1 MSEEKR
7 GIGPRQ
13 FCEWEGLGS
22 QRFFYLLYLGVED
35 GESLLE
41 QAVRD
46 LPGITEVDVRPDRDI
61 DERFMKA
68 SARASDIFL
77 WVTKRGLNLLD
88 IPLPTEEEVEN
99 IGFMNIVANKTK
111 ADRNISESIFGFIY
125 QMMDGNE
132 LLAESIGLDQRPLL
146 MDLARAGLLH
156 CLMMLALNLDDESK
170 AYYWGMAEYFG
181 ALEGLAAGW
190 LTNGTTALELGI
202 ENNEA
207 FVFRAMTR
215 TDSIHRSGGRQMN
228 HKMRFGRFFDPYNM
242 LIIDHLKPELNLR
255 TISQAAP
262 VVVFQRPPEP
272 PQPTH

>member
-13 FCEWEGLGS
+13 FCEWEGLGN

-35 GESLLE
+35 GESYLE

-68 SARASDIFL
+68 STHAADIFM
-77 WVTKRGLNLLD
+77 WVTKRGLNLLE
-88 IPLPTEEEVEN
+88 IPLPTEKEVEEV
-99 IGFMNIVANKTK
+99 GFMKVVADKTLL
-111 ADRNISESIFGFIY
+111 DRNISESIFGFIY

-132 LLAESIGLDQRPLL
+132 LLAESMGLDQRPLL

-156 CLMMLALNLDDESK
+156 CLMMLALKLDEESK
-170 AYYWGMAEYFG
+170 VYYWGMAEFFG
-181 ALEGLAAGW
+181 TLEGLAAGW

-207 FVFRAMTR
+207 FIFRA
-215 TDSIHRSGGRQMN
+215 I
-228 HKMRFGRFFDPYNM
+228 
-242 LIIDHLKPELNLR
+242 
-255 TISQAAP
+255 
-262 VVVFQRPPEP
+262 
-272 PQPTH
+272 